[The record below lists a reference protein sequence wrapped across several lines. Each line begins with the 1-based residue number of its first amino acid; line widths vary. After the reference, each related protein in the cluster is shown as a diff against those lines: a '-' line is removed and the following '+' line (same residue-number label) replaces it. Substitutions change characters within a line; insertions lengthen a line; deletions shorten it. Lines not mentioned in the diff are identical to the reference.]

1 MSQDLKA
8 EIWALLKSRVQV
20 VRVLWKTHIWSSL
33 KDEKIEK
40 EVREIMAELCNK
52 ILTRADKLGCI
63 SLKNAPQG
71 ISVEFSF
78 IPPSVIKEVAEI
90 LEVENEN

>member
-8 EIWALLKSRVQV
+8 EVKALLKSKVQTV
-20 VRVLWKTHIWSSL
+20 KVLWKTHIWSSL
-33 KDEKIEK
+33 KDEKIKK
-40 EVREIMAELCNK
+40 EIREVMAELCNK
-52 ILTRADKLGCI
+52 ILTQADKLGCI
-63 SLKNAPQG
+63 TLKNVPKG

-90 LEVENEN
+90 LEGENEN